1 MKALSLKLK
10 KLVKEDSNLTVT
22 TMKEISLMDNL
33 KDKVN
38 ITLLIPE
45 RFIRE
50 NSMRTI

>member
-10 KLVKEDSNLTVT
+10 KLGKEDLNLMVT
-22 TMKEISLMDNL
+22 TMKVISLMDNL

-38 ITLLIPE
+38 TTLQILE

>member
-10 KLVKEDSNLTVT
+10 KLVKEDLNLMVT
-22 TMKEISLMDNL
+22 TMKVISKMDNL

-38 ITLLIPE
+38 TTLQIQE